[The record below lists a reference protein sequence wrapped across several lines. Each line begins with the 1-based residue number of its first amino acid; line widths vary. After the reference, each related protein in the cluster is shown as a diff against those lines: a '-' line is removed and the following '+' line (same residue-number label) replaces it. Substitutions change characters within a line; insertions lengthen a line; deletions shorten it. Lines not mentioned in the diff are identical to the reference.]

1 MARHFELS
9 GADIIRRNMR
19 FLVGLG
25 LSAGLLI
32 GLISLWP
39 HWPGDMIVPFRLQL
53 VGLAVAGLVL
63 SLCLARRALMGFAAL
78 VLMLHA
84 TPVALRLMQRP
95 VLPATSDAGRP
106 LSLVFSN
113 VLADNRDY
121 GRVIALAEG
130 ENADLF
136 AAAETS
142 PAWIER
148 LKALT
153 ATYPYSYAPDVG
165 IFGVALYAKRPFT
178 PTLYRIGRY
187 NMTLMRADFGDYV
200 VYVAHPMP
208 PANARL
214 SEDNRLYIAEL
225 ARRVAAETKPV
236 IVTGDLNATL
246 WSGGMRPLMRAKLSW
261 PVGSGLRHT
270 WPTGRA
276 LLGIQIDHV
285 LTKGLRAGQLKV
297 LRDVGS
303 DHLPVRADLALPES
317 RAKLAFSNNVV
328 IKKE

>member
-1 MARHFELS
+1 MARGLEL
-9 GADIIRRNMR
+9 DQPDVFLRNMR

-53 VGLAVAGLVL
+53 VGLAVAGLLL
-63 SLCLARRALMGFAAL
+63 SLCLARRALMGFAAV

-148 LKALT
+148 LKELT

-225 ARRVAAETKPV
+225 ARRVTAETKPV

-246 WSGGMRPLMRAKLSW
+246 WSGSMGPLMRARLNW
-261 PVGSGLRHT
+261 PAGSGLRHT

-285 LTKGLRAGQLKV
+285 LTKGLRAGRLTV

-303 DHLPVRADLALPES
+303 DHLPVRADLVLPQ
-317 RAKLAFSNNVV
+317 
-328 IKKE
+328 

>member
-1 MARHFELS
+1 MARSLEL
-9 GADIIRRNMR
+9 GQPDIFLRNTR

-39 HWPGDMIVPFRLQL
+39 HWPGDMIVPFRSQL
-53 VGLAVAGLVL
+53 VALALAGLFL
-63 SLCLARRALMGFAAL
+63 SLCLARRALVGFAAV

-84 TPVALRLMQRP
+84 TPVALRMLQRP

-148 LKALT
+148 LNELNAS
-153 ATYPYSYAPDVG
+153 YPFSYAPEAGV
-165 IFGVALYAKRPFT
+165 FGVALYAKHPFT

-187 NMTLMRADFGDYV
+187 NMTLMRADFADYV

-208 PANARL
+208 PANASL

-236 IVTGDLNATL
+236 IVMGDLNATL
-246 WSGGMRPLMRAKLSW
+246 WSGSMGPLMRARMSW
-261 PVGSGLRHT
+261 PAGSGLRHT
-270 WPTGRA
+270 WPSGRA

-285 LTKGLRAGQLKV
+285 LTKGLRAGRLTV
-297 LRDVGS
+297 LRNVGS
-303 DHLPVRADLALPES
+303 DHLPVRADLV
-317 RAKLAFSNNVV
+317 LAR
-328 IKKE
+328 

>member
-1 MARHFELS
+1 MARRLEL
-9 GADIIRRNMR
+9 GQPGIFLRNTR
-19 FLVGLG
+19 FVVGLG
-25 LSAGLLI
+25 LSVGLLI

-53 VGLAVAGLVL
+53 VALAVAGLL
-63 SLCLARRALMGFAAL
+63 ISLCLARRALIGFAAV

-84 TPVALRLMQRP
+84 TPLALRLMQRP
-95 VLPATSDAGRP
+95 VLPAASDAGRP

-130 ENADLF
+130 EDADLF

-148 LKALT
+148 LKALS
-153 ATYPYSYAPDVG
+153 ATYPYSYAPEAGV
-165 IFGVALYAKRPFT
+165 FGVALYARQPFT
-178 PTLYRIGRY
+178 PTLYRLGRY
-187 NMTLMRADFGDYV
+187 NMSLLRADFGDYV

-208 PANARL
+208 PANALL
-214 SEDNRLYIAEL
+214 SEDNHQYIAHL

-246 WSGGMRPLMRAKLSW
+246 WSGSMEPLMRARMSW
-261 PVGSGLRHT
+261 PAGSGLRHT

-285 LTKGLRAGQLKV
+285 LTKGLPAGRLTV
-297 LRDVGS
+297 LRHVGS
-303 DHLPVRADLALPES
+303 DHLPVRADLVLPE
-317 RAKLAFSNNVV
+317 
-328 IKKE
+328 